1 MRKSGRDRQ
10 LELRETLVRRT
21 LPPWS
26 GLPAKVQEN
35 AREVLRSML
44 SAAHAA
50 TQRGGERGH
59 E

>member
-1 MRKSGRDRQ
+1 M
-10 LELRETLVRRT
+10 ELRETLVRRT